1 MNVSAAHRPNIAEP
15 EQAQQ
20 LGTQIEGEEIAPS
33 GPTSVLSIFWSKFKA
48 AVSKVM
54 LAIPGLHPYKHSF
67 QGILTWGYAQR
78 MERMESQRATGAKVK
93 STSFP
98 EIWVNPFATETG
110 FKRKYGSN

>member
-33 GPTSVLSIFWSKFKA
+33 GPTSVLSIFWSKLKA

-54 LAIPGLHPYKHSF
+54 LARFSLYPVF
-67 QGILTWGYAQR
+67 ILINILFRVFLLGDMRREWNGWNPN
-78 MERMESQRATGAKVK
+78 ERRVQK
-93 STSFP
+93 
-98 EIWVNPFATETG
+98 
-110 FKRKYGSN
+110 